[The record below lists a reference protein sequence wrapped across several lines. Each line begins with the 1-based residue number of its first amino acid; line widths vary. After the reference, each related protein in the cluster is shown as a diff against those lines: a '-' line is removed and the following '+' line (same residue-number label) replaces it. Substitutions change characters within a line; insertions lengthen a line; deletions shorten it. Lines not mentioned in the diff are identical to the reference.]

1 MPETP
6 ERTALYRYLAADGRP
21 LYIGITSHLMDRKTA
36 HAQSPWA
43 QEVAS
48 FEVEWFDSQ
57 IEAATA
63 ETAAIQAERPIH
75 NDADNF
81 DHVPSTWVNWP
92 QLAGEGR
99 SKAPKLAAIVQGEI
113 DSGNWLADHK
123 IPSAKI
129 MARAVG
135 IGEGAARTAIQLL
148 VSTSSI
154 YRYKR
159 FGYFVCSGERRDPW
173 GHRPRRP
180 RA

>member
-1 MPETP
+1 MPES

-21 LYIGITSHLMDRKTA
+21 LYIGITGHLKNRKTA
-36 HAQSPWA
+36 HAQSSWA
-43 QEVAS
+43 QDVAS

-63 ETAAIQAERPIH
+63 ETLAIQAERPIH

-81 DHVPSTWVNWP
+81 DHVPDTWTDWP
-92 QLAGEGR
+92 RLTEEGR
-99 SKAPKLAAIVQGEI
+99 SKAPKLAAIVRGEI
-113 DSGNWLADHK
+113 DRKAWLADHK

-135 IGEGAARTAIQLL
+135 IGEGATKTAIQLL
-148 VSTSSI
+148 VSTGSI
-154 YRYKR
+154 YRYKS
-159 FGYFVCSGERRDPW
+159 FGYFVCSGEKRDPW

-180 RA
+180 HA